1 MLHVRVTPL
10 PWHLVTFFWTD
21 RGQAMNRPECGVA
34 IRVTNLSKMY
44 KVYTK
49 AGDILKEVLFQ
60 RCYHREFWALQD
72 ISFEV
77 KKGEVIGIIGANGAG
92 KSTLLKILAGTL
104 DKTSGEV
111 EINGKISAILELGTG
126 FHPEY
131 TGRENIYMGGLCL
144 GMSRAEIDR
153 KIDSIIDFSELRYV
167 IDQPFKTYSSGMQAR
182 LTFSTAISVEPDIFI
197 VDEALAAGDA
207 LFVNKCLTRI
217 RHICKSG
224 ATVLFVTHTVGIVAS
239 LCDRALWLENGAIR
253 DMGDAV
259 SVVRNYEYAVHVAI
273 NRGGQIEAKL
283 VEALV
288 DLPSEE
294 QGVVASDGQ
303 AESQGPEPWPT
314 CDDAAAQL
322 MSIEATATEEA
333 SLSQVDAGA
342 ATEEK
347 TVYRRGPIFIDR
359 VEFLDH
365 TGRPGTAFRR
375 WDAMT
380 VRVWYR
386 CDGEI
391 PHETLGLALGIHRAE
406 DMLRVSHFSTG
417 FMTRDAEIENY
428 EHALFRKRP
437 GATGYIEA
445 VIDPIQLAE
454 GEYWVSVGLL
464 PNHPVLV
471 EFYEQHL
478 DFYPLTIL
486 RNGHELRGLVYYP
499 LVSWHHQSI
508 VCSESEGIINA
519 ASQ

>member
-1 MLHVRVTPL
+1 
-10 PWHLVTFFWTD
+10 
-21 RGQAMNRPECGVA
+21 MNLAECGAA

-49 AGDILKEVLFQ
+49 AGDILKEVLFHKS
-60 RCYHREFWALQD
+60 YHREFWALQD
-72 ISFEV
+72 VSFEV

-111 EINGKISAILELGTG
+111 EINGKIAAILELGTG

-131 TGRENIYMGGLCL
+131 TGRENVYMGGLCL
-144 GMSRAEIDR
+144 GMSREEIDR
-153 KIDSIIDFSELRYV
+153 KIDSIIEFSELRHV

-239 LCDRALWLENGAIR
+239 LCDRAVWLDNGTIR
-253 DMGDAV
+253 DIGDAV

-273 NRGGQIEAKL
+273 NRGGHIEAQL
-283 VEALV
+283 VEALG
-288 DLPSEE
+288 DAPSEGH
-294 QGVVASDGQ
+294 GVVSSNGQ
-303 AESQGPEPWPT
+303 AAPQEPEPWPT
-314 CDDAAAQL
+314 CEDAAAPL
-322 MSIEATATEEA
+322 VSAAPTATEEV
-333 SLSQVDAGA
+333 SLPQADAGA
-342 ATEEK
+342 SPEEK
-347 TVYRRGPIFIDR
+347 TVYRRGPICIDR

-365 TGRPGTAFRR
+365 TGRVGTAFRR
-375 WDAMT
+375 WDTMT
-380 VRVWYR
+380 IRVWYR

-391 PHETLGLALGIHRAE
+391 PHETLGLALGIHRAG
-406 DMLRVSHFSTG
+406 DMLRISHFSTA
-417 FMTRDAEIENY
+417 FMIRDDELENY
-428 EHALFRKRP
+428 ERAPFRKRP
-437 GATGYIEA
+437 GATGHIEA
-445 VIDPIQLAE
+445 VINPIQLAE

-471 EFYEQHL
+471 EFYEQRL

-499 LVSWHHQSI
+499 LVSWHHAPTVQ
-508 VCSESEGIINA
+508 SESEISSDA